1 MTLRFP
7 LRFPL
12 GLLVV
17 AALAAAALAAPSP
30 AEAQSYRCVGKDGKR
45 YYGSIVPPE
54 CTGRPVEQLSPQGM
68 VVKRIDPEGSE
79 KERKAK
85 EAEAAKKREQD
96 AAAKDAE
103 RRNRALLATYT
114 SVEDVDAARARAIA
128 DNKKALGQIEER
140 IAATRK
146 RQAAFEKELEFY
158 TGKNKPP
165 AKLLEDIQSVQS
177 ELKEQ
182 QASYESKKNEVDG
195 INAKYDEDKKRYSEL
210 TKRR

>member
-1 MTLRFP
+1 MP
-7 LRFPL
+7 LRILVIAAFAVAPL
-12 GLLVV
+12 
-17 AALAAAALAAPSP
+17 A

-54 CTGRPVEQLSPQGM
+54 CAGRPVEQLSPQGL
-68 VVKRIDPEGSE
+68 VIKRIDPEGSE

-85 EAEAAKKREQD
+85 EAEAAAKREQET
-96 AAAKDAE
+96 AAKEAE

-128 DNKKALGQIEER
+128 DNKKALAQIEER

-146 RQAAFEKELEFY
+146 RQTGYEKELEFY

-165 AKLLEDIQSVQS
+165 AKLLEDIQAVQL
-177 ELKEQ
+177 ELKEH
-182 QASYESKKNEVDG
+182 QASYESKKKEVDA
-195 INAKYDEDKKRYSEL
+195 INQKYDEDKKRYTEL
-210 TKRR
+210 TKRK

>member
-1 MTLRFP
+1 MP
-7 LRFPL
+7 LRILVIAAFAVAPL
-12 GLLVV
+12 
-17 AALAAAALAAPSP
+17 A

-54 CTGRPVEQLSPQGM
+54 CAGRPVEQLSPQGL
-68 VVKRIDPEGSE
+68 VIKRIDPEGSE

-85 EAEAAKKREQD
+85 EAEAAAKREQET
-96 AAAKDAE
+96 AAKEAE

-128 DNKKALGQIEER
+128 DNKKALAQIEER

-146 RQAAFEKELEFY
+146 RQTGYEKELEFY

-165 AKLLEDIQSVQS
+165 AKLLEDIQAVQL
-177 ELKEQ
+177 ELKEH
-182 QASYESKKNEVDG
+182 QASYESKKNEVDA
-195 INAKYDEDKKRYSEL
+195 INQKYDEDKKRYTEL
-210 TKRR
+210 TKRK